1 MAKPPSPLHLCGL
14 PPSFFRTTP
23 RWEASVFHVLWLGH
37 MYIGNK
43 GLPMHS
49 SRSPV
54 YGETLARCNRA
65 VYPLDFSG

>member
-1 MAKPPSPLHLCGL
+1 
-14 PPSFFRTTP
+14 
-23 RWEASVFHVLWLGH
+23 VFYMLWLGH